1 MAYEEKDL
9 AVHFRTL
16 ADEELL
22 RQCSPAVLTDE
33 ALILARSEVLSRGL
47 PLPMVPESI
56 EPETTEGR
64 YLGDFKIVARLLDPS
79 EAHFLKHHLE
89 SCSIP
94 AVVADANLV
103 QVNPFLVG
111 AVGGVSVRVP
121 QAFMQEAVEIVAK
134 FQGGEFALDEQAIK
148 SNAEFAEFQPN
159 TDVRGLKTFR
169 IYSRANNRA
178 PIVVKVGFSWGAFI
192 FGPLWLLVNQM
203 WLNFLIV
210 ATFVVGANL
219 YFHNNQPTTR
229 EEQILFLSMYVLSL
243 FTWFLIGKFGNFLLS
258 VDLESKG
265 YKLVATVK
273 AKNATYARGMFE
285 DDASRKST
293 E

>member
-47 PLPMVPESI
+47 PLPVVPESI

-64 YLGDFKIVARLLDPS
+64 YLGDFKIVARLLDTS

-148 SNAEFAEFQPN
+148 SNAEFAEFQPD

-169 IYSRANNRA
+169 IYSRANNRV

-229 EEQILFLSMYVLSL
+229 EEQMVFLTMYVLFL
-243 FTWFLIGKFGNFLLS
+243 FTWFLIGKFGNFLLAM
-258 VDLESKG
+258 DLESKG
-265 YKLVATVK
+265 CKLVATVT